1 MGKLIFAGALVLAAI
16 ALWRM
21 SHAVVSTALADRRD
35 RAARVISA
43 VGRWGSVAL
52 GLVGVLIVV
61 FSTVVIVTAGH
72 VGVVRAFG
80 KVEPRPIYE
89 GLNLVAPWKDVEE
102 MSVQVQKKAGKFD
115 AASKDLQ
122 AVHVDMVI
130 NYRLLPDKA
139 PEVYRTI
146 GVKYADTII
155 GPAEQEVLKA
165 HTALYIAS
173 DILHQRPKLKA
184 EIQAD
189 LAAWLTR
196 YGVQLAETS
205 ISNISFDAGYAK
217 AIEAKQIQ
225 EQMAEQKRYEVVQ
238 AQRGA
243 EMAQAT
249 AKGIADAARE
259 AAKGEADALKFKG
272 EAQAEYNRKVSASL
286 TSQLVAQQWIEAWK
300 SGGARVPQLTGGGQN
315 FLMQIPLPDPGRS
328 TSARE

>member
-1 MGKLIFAGALVLAAI
+1 MGKLIFAGLLVIVGLAV
-16 ALWRM
+16 WRA
-21 SHAVVSTALADRRD
+21 SRAVAAGALADRRG
-35 RAARVISA
+35 AGIVAP
-43 VGRWGSVAL
+43 VGRWVGGAL
-52 GLVGVLIVV
+52 VLIGLLIVV
-61 FSTVVIVTAGH
+61 FSTVVVVTAGH

-89 GLNLVAPWKDVEE
+89 GLNLVAPWKDVEQ

-139 PEVYRTI
+139 PEVYRTV
-146 GVKYADTII
+146 GVKYDETII
-155 GPAEQEVLKA
+155 GPAEQETLKA
-165 HTALYIAS
+165 HTALYNAS
-173 DILHQRPKLKA
+173 DILHQRPKLKS

-189 LAAWLTR
+189 LGTWLMR
-196 YGVQLAETS
+196 YGIQLAETS
-205 ISNISFDAGYAK
+205 ISNISFDASYAK

-225 EQMAEQKRYEVVQ
+225 EQLAEQRKYEVIQ

-243 EMAQAT
+243 EMAAAT
-249 AKGIADAARE
+249 AKGVADAARE

-272 EAQAEYNRKVSASL
+272 EAQAEYNRRVSASL

-300 SGGARVPQLTGGGQN
+300 SGGARVPQLTGSGQN
-315 FLMQIPLPDPGRS
+315 FMMQIPLADPPRPK
-328 TSARE
+328 TER